1 MRPDE
6 YRCIYEACLAIAAQS
21 TDADVRA
28 RWLAMAEEALKQSRS
43 SPRERIV
50 WLGNFRMDMRR
61 GPLFSL
67 RSSAAVGDVIEPPPP
82 TCQRV
87 ELSR

>member
-28 RWLAMAEEALKQSRS
+28 RWLAMAEEALKQF
-43 SPRERIV
+43 E
-50 WLGNFRMDMRR
+50 
-61 GPLFSL
+61 
-67 RSSAAVGDVIEPPPP
+67 IEPARKNSLARKLPDGHAER
-82 TCQRV
+82 TSLS
-87 ELSR
+87 ELHRCG